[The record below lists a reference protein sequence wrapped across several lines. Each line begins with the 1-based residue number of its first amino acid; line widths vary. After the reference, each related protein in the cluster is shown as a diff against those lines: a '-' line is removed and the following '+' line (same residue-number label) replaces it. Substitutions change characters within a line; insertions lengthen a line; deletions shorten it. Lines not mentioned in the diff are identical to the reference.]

1 MYMSIQY
8 IKLSYQAK
16 KLSSNLCFLIDC
28 HPSTSPRYEEK
39 FFIVWRDGN
48 VYYNELGTRVKLAKR
63 RYKGKKRNKIKL
75 VVKPR
80 ELLDPELQ
88 QMVIFILSS
97 YS

>member
-1 MYMSIQY
+1 MY
-8 IKLSYQAK
+8 
-16 KLSSNLCFLIDC
+16 
-28 HPSTSPRYEEK
+28 PSRYDEQ

-80 ELLDPELQ
+80 ELFDHEIAQL
-88 QMVIFILSS
+88 VRF
-97 YS
+97 